1 MTSFSVEAEERGPT
15 GGTVRVRGM
24 LEAKA
29 VPEFEAALLPLA
41 GDERVTDIVLDFSG
55 LEFVASAGLRV
66 FLKAVKE
73 MAPRKAVLHGVG
85 MRGEVLPVFRMTGLL
100 RYIQLYAAM
109 EDCPV

>member
-1 MTSFSVEAEERGPT
+1 MTDFSVETEERGPT
-15 GGTVRVRGM
+15 GATVRLRGM

-41 GDERVTDIVLDFSG
+41 GDERIAGIVLDFSG

-73 MAPRKAVLHGVG
+73 MAPRKAGLYGVG
-85 MRGEVLPVFRMTGLL
+85 MSGEVLPVFRMTGLL
-100 RYIQLYAAM
+100 KYIPLYSTV
-109 EDCPV
+109 EDCPS